1 MTLLL
6 LGCGLGLLVVPACAR
21 PVGRRLPPS
30 EWAKACAGLVG
41 IGAILIEA
49 SLALQAAPTV
59 LRAAGLEDVAEL
71 CEHALGPVAPG
82 GVPVGVAAGV
92 AATAVVLLAG
102 RWVLAARRGWRM
114 VRVERGI
121 GWHTTVAGHEL
132 VVLPSGDP
140 VAFSTAGRPGQVV
153 ISHGLITALSDS
165 ELAAV
170 LRHELAHL
178 HHRHQRYLVLAGAVQ
193 HSLGLLP
200 LVRSAAAT
208 LRCAV
213 ERWADEEAAGD
224 DAAGRASVHTALLR
238 LAELAAMPEVAAFT
252 TPGTVAER
260 LDALHAN
267 PTGGLGV
274 GQRAVIYV
282 PAGLLLAAAV
292 VTLSGILEH
301 LTFLRMLAGLCP
313 PH

>member
-6 LGCGLGLLVVPACAR
+6 LLCGLGLLVVPACAR

-30 EWAKACAGLVG
+30 EWAKACAGLLG

-71 CEHALGPVAPG
+71 CEHAL
-82 GVPVGVAAGV
+82 
-92 AATAVVLLAG
+92 
-102 RWVLAARRGWRM
+102 
-114 VRVERGI
+114 
-121 GWHTTVAGHEL
+121 
-132 VVLPSGDP
+132 DP

-200 LVRSAAAT
+200 LVRSAA
-208 LRCAV
+208 
-213 ERWADEEAAGD
+213 
-224 DAAGRASVHTALLR
+224 
-238 LAELAAMPEVAAFT
+238 
-252 TPGTVAER
+252 
-260 LDALHAN
+260 
-267 PTGGLGV
+267 
-274 GQRAVIYV
+274 
-282 PAGLLLAAAV
+282 
-292 VTLSGILEH
+292 
-301 LTFLRMLAGLCP
+301 
-313 PH
+313 

>member
-6 LGCGLGLLVVPACAR
+6 LLCGLGLLVVPACAR

-30 EWAKACAGLVG
+30 EWAKACAGLLG
-41 IGAILIEA
+41 IGAILVEA

-59 LRAAGLEDVAEL
+59 LRAVGLEGVAEL

-82 GVPVGVAAGV
+82 GVPVGVGAGV
-92 AATAVVLLAG
+92 AAIVVALLAG
-102 RWVLAARRGWRM
+102 HWALAARRGWRM
-114 VRVERGI
+114 VRVEPGI
-121 GWHTTVAGHEL
+121 GWHARVAGHEL
-132 VVLPSGDP
+132 VALPSGEP

-153 ISHGLITALSDS
+153 LSHGLIAALSAA

-178 HHRHQRYLVLAGAVQ
+178 HHRHQRYLLLAGAVQ
-193 HSLGLLP
+193 RSFGLLP
-200 LVRSAAAT
+200 LVRSATAA

-213 ERWADEEAAGD
+213 ERWADEEAAGG
-224 DAAGRASVHTALLR
+224 DAAGRASVHAALLR
-238 LAELAAMPEVAAFT
+238 LAELAAVPEVAAFT

-260 LDALHAN
+260 LDALRAS
-267 PTGGLGV
+267 PTGGLPV
-274 GQRAVIYV
+274 VRRAVIYV
-282 PAGLLLAAAV
+282 PAGLLLVAAV
-292 VTLSGILEH
+292 VTLSSILEH
-301 LTFLRMLAGLCP
+301 LSFLRMLAGLCP